1 MIPVLELRFGYRIRI
16 KYLYLYSR
24 DRSHFSNPLD
34 KILTTIGRNPFPIP
48 SQYIHMGEYL

>member
-1 MIPVLELRFGYRIRI
+1 M
-16 KYLYLYSR
+16 YSR